1 MMLAAFGTRTS
12 AFLAPSLSRTG
23 HWNALRRIAVDSSSR
38 TRVGRL
44 LAVDSSS
51 VEVRPSV
58 ADEGVGDAP
67 SVKSPFLQ
75 TLVERGFYHQCTDVS
90 GLDKKMATGEIVKA
104 YLGFDATANRYVG
117 RCMMRWRIRGMV
129 QCRETPGC

>member
-12 AFLAPSLSRTG
+12 SFCVPSLARTG
-23 HWNALRRIAVDSSSR
+23 QWNALRRIAVDSASR

-51 VEVRPSV
+51 SSVEARPIV
-58 ADEGVGDAP
+58 ADETVIETP

-75 TLVERGFYHQCTDVS
+75 TLVERGFYHQCTNIS
-90 GLDKKMATGEIVKA
+90 GLDEKLGTGEIVKA
-104 YLGFDATANRYVG
+104 YLGFDATANRYEYERV
-117 RCMMRWRIRGMV
+117 
-129 QCRETPGC
+129 

>member
-12 AFLAPSLSRTG
+12 AFCVPSLARTG
-23 HWNALRRIAVDSSSR
+23 HWNALRRIAVDSASR

-51 VEVRPSV
+51 GVEARPIV
-58 ADEGVGDAP
+58 ADETVNETP

-75 TLVERGFYHQCTDVS
+75 TLVERGFYHQCTNVS
-90 GLDKKMATGEIVKA
+90 GLDEKLGTGEVVKA
-104 YLGFDATANRYVG
+104 YLGFDATANR
-117 RCMMRWRIRGMV
+117 
-129 QCRETPGC
+129 